1 MKKSVFAAAFLLTGF
16 SLVAP
21 VHALDLTPRAIT
33 TSYNGFRVNRYF
45 FEDSGKQM
53 GFRIDSKMTVKG
65 TTASAAFK
73 FEDLTNASMQ
83 IVKSP
88 KSPEAPFA
96 DKEIELYRAHARALV
111 PANATDVEIEQEN
124 RDAIAI
130 NGWTSHQ
137 FLFTYK
143 LFGVP
148 YRRSVIFLN
157 YNKTE
162 QLILDVSAPAL
173 EFELVYLRSYQVLN
187 SLSERRASDSG
198 VT

>member
-1 MKKSVFAAAFLLTGF
+1 MKKSLFATALLLNGF
-16 SLVAP
+16 SLAASVY
-21 VHALDLTPRAIT
+21 ALDLTPHTIT
-33 TSYNGFRVNRYF
+33 TSYNGFQVNRYF

-53 GFRIDSKMTVKG
+53 EFRIDGKMTVKG
-65 TTASAAFK
+65 ASGEVAFK
-73 FEDLTNASMQ
+73 FKDFANAGMQ
-83 IVKSP
+83 ILKSP
-88 KSPEAPFA
+88 KNAEAAF
-96 DKEIELYRAHARALV
+96 DEKGLDSYREDARALV
-111 PANATDVEIEQEN
+111 PASATEVQLDQEN
-124 RDAIAI
+124 PGAIAI

-162 QLILDVSAPAL
+162 QLILDVRAPAP
-173 EFELVYLRSYQVLN
+173 EFDKVYLRSYQVLN